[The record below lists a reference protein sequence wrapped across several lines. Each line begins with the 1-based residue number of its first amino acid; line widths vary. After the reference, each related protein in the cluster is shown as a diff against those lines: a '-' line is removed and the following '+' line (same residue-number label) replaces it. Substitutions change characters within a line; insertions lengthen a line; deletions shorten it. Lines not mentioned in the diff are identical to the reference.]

1 MRTYRRKKYIG
12 YIKLDGQIIYLKH
25 LLYLHLEALY
35 FKSKEKSE

>member
-25 LLYLHLEALY
+25 WLYLDLEALY